1 MGCGMDVKRNA
12 EGITATVEGLER
24 LKIAFSGIPDKL
36 RRKVLLSAL
45 RKGAAVVRKAARA
58 ATPELAKPTP
68 YRTKGLLK
76 KRLMVRVS
84 RASKAAGHVGVF
96 VNIRPAEGTQYVKH
110 NLLGV
115 KYKTI
120 KRESQRGARSPN
132 DPFYWRFVNFGT
144 KKGNKLPAT
153 NFLEAGAAVLPQA
166 LEIFEREIGPAIQK
180 LDTP

>member
-1 MGCGMDVKRNA
+1 MASSRNE
-12 EGITATVEGLER
+12 EGITATVDGLER

-84 RASKAAGHVGVF
+84 RTSKAAGHVGVF
-96 VNIRPAEGTQYVKH
+96 VNIRPAEGT
-110 NLLGV
+110 
-115 KYKTI
+115 
-120 KRESQRGARSPN
+120 QRGARSPN

-144 KKGNKLPAT
+144 KKGNKLPAAK
-153 NFLEAGAAVLPQA
+153 FLKAGAAVLPQA
-166 LEIFEREIGPAIQK
+166 LKIFEREIGPAIQK
-180 LDTP
+180 FDTP

>member
-1 MGCGMDVKRNA
+1 MASSRNE

-96 VNIRPAEGTQYVKH
+96 VNVRPAKQG
-110 NLLGV
+110 N
-115 KYKTI
+115 
-120 KRESQRGARSPN
+120 RGAKNPN
-132 DPFYWRFVNFGT
+132 DPFYWRFIEFGT
-144 KKGNKLPAT
+144 KPRRKGERSQSIVRGRLKTRRHRTNTGAT
-153 NFLEAGAAVLPQA
+153 KAYKFLQRGADMLPQA

-180 LDTP
+180 FDTP

>member
-1 MGCGMDVKRNA
+1 MASSRNE

-96 VNIRPAEGTQYVKH
+96 VNIRPAEGTKYVKH

-115 KYKTI
+115 KYKTV

>member
-1 MGCGMDVKRNA
+1 MASSRNE
-12 EGITATVEGLER
+12 EGITATVDGLER

-84 RASKAAGHVGVF
+84 RTSKAAGHVGVF

-115 KYKTI
+115 KYKTV

-144 KKGNKLPAT
+144 KKGNKLPAAK
-153 NFLEAGAAVLPQA
+153 FLEAGAAVLPQA

-180 LDTP
+180 FDTP

>member
-1 MGCGMDVKRNA
+1 MDQLK
-12 EGITATVEGLER
+12 ATL
-24 LKIAFSGIPDKL
+24 LALPDKI

-84 RASKAAGHVGVF
+84 RTSKAAGHVGVF

-110 NLLGV
+110 NLL
-115 KYKTI
+115 TI
-120 KRESQRGARSPN
+120 CSGSNTRPSSVNRSAAR
-132 DPFYWRFVNFGT
+132 
-144 KKGNKLPAT
+144 
-153 NFLEAGAAVLPQA
+153 AA
-166 LEIFEREIGPAIQK
+166 RMTRSTG
-180 LDTP
+180 DS

>member
-1 MGCGMDVKRNA
+1 MASSRNE
-12 EGITATVEGLER
+12 EGITATVDGLER

-115 KYKTI
+115 KYKTV

>member
-1 MGCGMDVKRNA
+1 MDVKRNA
-12 EGITATVEGLER
+12 EGITATVEGMDQ
-24 LKIAFSGIPDKL
+24 LKATLLALPDKI

-84 RASKAAGHVGVF
+84 RTSKAAGHVGVF
-96 VNIRPAEGTQYVKH
+96 VNIRPAEGT
-110 NLLGV
+110 
-115 KYKTI
+115 
-120 KRESQRGARSPN
+120 QRGARSPN

-144 KKGNKLPAT
+144 KKKGNKLPAAK
-153 NFLEAGAAVLPQA
+153 FLEAGAAVLPQA
-166 LEIFEREIGPAIQK
+166 LKIFEREIGPAIQK
-180 LDTP
+180 FDTP

>member
-1 MGCGMDVKRNA
+1 MASSRNE

-166 LEIFEREIGPAIQK
+166 REIFEREIGPAIQK

>member
-1 MGCGMDVKRNA
+1 MASSRNE

-96 VNIRPAEGTQYVKH
+96 VNVRPAEGTQYVKH

>member
-1 MGCGMDVKRNA
+1 MDVNANVEGMDQLK
-12 EGITATVEGLER
+12 ATL
-24 LKIAFSGIPDKL
+24 LALPDKI

-68 YRTKGLLK
+68 YRTY
-76 KRLMVRVS
+76 
-84 RASKAAGHVGVF
+84 RAGVVYVGGVPPSHFTAAGHVGVF

-115 KYKTI
+115 KYKTV

-144 KKGNKLPAT
+144 KKGNKLPAAK
-153 NFLEAGAAVLPQA
+153 FLKAGADVLPQA

-180 LDTP
+180 FDTP